1 MLASLIALSMLLPV
15 LPCISPTAVAQP
27 VAALL
32 PPSNE
37 YVQDTDSDGLFDFLV
52 IEVTFEVYEAGSY
65 MVSVELNDSAGHV
78 IHSVGSGAAFAV
90 GTYVVP
96 LSIEGIKIWANGAD
110 GPYVIRAYLHTYP
123 WAFVDEYLDVTDPYT
138 FDQFEHLPAMFDIVT
153 GASGLDTDG
162 NGRNEFLV
170 TSFSVDVFE
179 ANDYQIIYQLMKLVN
194 SSWVDIGEVREWR
207 YLDVGAQAMSIA
219 VRGSLI
225 NAAEL
230 NGPYHILLWL
240 CDDVGGV
247 RSLDDIWYVTDSYGY
262 AEFEAGSFTSKWS
275 LSQPLIDGVFG
286 PNEWQDAAIVDI
298 GSPDKEN
305 PLDAAMFVKNNLTH
319 IYICLDVAG
328 DESADTGDSASIAFD
343 TGNDNTAGVG
353 GEDQFMVGPMPGQ
366 SVHNTYSAVALD
378 WIVDCEPFD
387 PGLPDHGGIA
397 ASVGFGTSA
406 SSAANHRVYEFA
418 LPLGLLGV
426 DVGDVVGFAA
436 NSNSSLGIFDA
447 TMNSGSSWPY
457 FMGANASL
465 ANYGDL
471 TIGWPPINTI
481 ATISGTLSDSGWYIS
496 PVNVTLSALNGL
508 LGIAR
513 TEYLLDLN
521 SWNTYTSPVECASEG
536 SHNLSYRSYDL
547 KGNSEELRYLK
558 FTVDLKAPS
567 TVSSLSGGNVT
578 LNATDA
584 TSGVDRTYFRV
595 DGGPWQNYTGPIE
608 IPGDVDHSVEYYSV
622 DIAGNTEETK
632 TLSVEKE
639 DDGGG
644 GGLGF
649 TFWIALATIAIIVC
663 IAIPAIFGMRRKAK
677 GSDAKAAVKDIG
689 TAVAQFSDEST
700 SGKEKP
706 PKPGE

>member
-1 MLASLIALSMLLPV
+1 MIAFLVALSMLFLV
-15 LPCISPTAVAQP
+15 VPCISPTVVAQP

-65 MVSVELNDSAGHV
+65 MVGVELNDSAGHV
-78 IHSVGSGAAFAV
+78 IHSVGSGAAFAA

-110 GPYVIRAYLHTYP
+110 GPYVVLADLHTYP
-123 WAFVDEYLDVTDPYT
+123 WALVDEYTDVTDPYT

-153 GASGLDTDG
+153 GSSGLDTDG
-162 NGRNEFLV
+162 NGRDEFLV
-170 TSFSVDVFE
+170 TSFSVDIFE
-179 ANDYQIIYQLMKLVN
+179 ANDYQIICQLMKSVN
-194 SSWVDIGEVREWR
+194 SSWVDIGEVREWH

-225 NAAEL
+225 NAARL
-230 NGPYHILLWL
+230 DGPYYILLWMS
-240 CDDVGGV
+240 DYVGHT
-247 RSLDDIWYVTDSYGY
+247 RSLDDIWYVTDSYRY

-275 LSQPLIDGVFG
+275 LSQPVIDGVFG
-286 PNEWQDAAIVDI
+286 PNEWQDATIIDI
-298 GSPDKEN
+298 GNPDREN

-319 IYICLDVAG
+319 IYICVDVAG
-328 DESADTGDSASIAFD
+328 DESADMGDSASIAFD

-353 GEDQFMVGPMPGQ
+353 GEDQFVVGPMPGQ
-366 SVHNTYSAVALD
+366 SVHKTYSADVSD

-387 PGLPDHGGIA
+387 PGLPNHGGIA
-397 ASVGFGTSA
+397 ASVGFGTSRD
-406 SSAANHRVYEFA
+406 SAVNHRIYEFA
-418 LPLGLLGV
+418 LPLGLIGA
-426 DVGDVVGFAA
+426 DVGDVVGFAT

-447 TMNSGSSWPY
+447 TINNGSSWPY

-471 TIGWPPINTI
+471 TIGWPPINTT
-481 ATISGTLSDSGWYIS
+481 ATISGTLGESDWYIS
-496 PVNVTLSALNGL
+496 PVNVTLSASNGL

-521 SWNTYTSPVECASEG
+521 SWNTYMLPVECVSEG

-547 KGNSEELRYLK
+547 KGNSEELRYLTFK
-558 FTVDLKAPS
+558 LDLTAPW
-567 TVSSLSGGNVT
+567 TVSSLSGRNVT
-578 LNATDA
+578 LNATDVA
-584 TSGVDRTYFRV
+584 SGIDRTYFRI
-595 DGGPWQNYTGPIE
+595 DGGSWQNYTSPIE
-608 IPGDVDHSVEYYSV
+608 VLGDIDHSVEFYSV
-622 DIAGNTEETK
+622 DVAGNTEDTK

-639 DDGGG
+639 VEGGG

-649 TFWIALATIAIIVC
+649 TFWIALASIAIIVC
-663 IAIPAIFGMRRKAK
+663 IAIPTIFGMRRKAK
-677 GSDAKAAVKDIG
+677 ESDAKAAVKDIG
-689 TAVAQFSDEST
+689 TAVTQYSDIS

-706 PKPGE
+706 PRPGE